1 MMTTS
6 KAFGII
12 RPGDHLANT
21 QFVPA
26 QAAPAP
32 APAQNIEAEKFKIIS
47 EAIQKFMNKEI
58 NKAELETIQN
68 SLK

>member
-6 KAFGII
+6 TAFGIT
-12 RPGDHLANT
+12 RPGDYI
-21 QFVPA
+21 A
-26 QAAPAP
+26 QSQQAPQQAP
-32 APAQNIEAEKFKIIS
+32 QQNVDTEKFKILS

-58 NKAELETIQN
+58 NKADLEIIQN

>member
-6 KAFGII
+6 KAFGIT
-12 RPGDHLANT
+12 RPGDHIANS
-21 QFVPA
+21 QFVQ
-26 QAAPAP
+26 QAAPEP
-32 APAQNIEAEKFKIIS
+32 APNIEAEKFKIIS

-58 NKAELETIQN
+58 SKAELETIQN

>member
-6 KAFGII
+6 KAFGIV

-21 QFVPA
+21 QFIPA
-26 QAAPAP
+26 QAAPQ
-32 APAQNIEAEKFKIIS
+32 QNVEAEKFKLLS

>member
-6 KAFGII
+6 KAFGIT
-12 RPGDHLANT
+12 RPGDHFANT
-21 QFVPA
+21 QAVP
-26 QAAPAP
+26 QAPTP
-32 APAQNIEAEKFKIIS
+32 QQVVDAEKFKILS

-58 NKAELETIQN
+58 NKSELETIQN

>member
-6 KAFGII
+6 KAFGIT
-12 RPGDHLANT
+12 RPGDHFAIT
-21 QFVPA
+21 QAVPQ
-26 QAAPAP
+26 QAAPQ
-32 APAQNIEAEKFKIIS
+32 QNIESEKFKILS

>member
-6 KAFGII
+6 KAFGIT
-12 RPGDHLANT
+12 RPGDHIANS
-21 QFVPA
+21 QFVQ
-26 QAAPAP
+26 QA
-32 APAQNIEAEKFKIIS
+32 APAQNIEAEKFKILS

-58 NKAELETIQN
+58 SKAELETIQN